1 METQVHIPESD
12 PPATIREVVAALKKQ
27 KLPATHD
34 KQSWGDWINFTDKQ
48 TVISIESNNGLTTR
62 ATIEE
67 APDGSEDDILIACI
81 TAFRKLGWHGQD
93 ADGPYPL

>member
-1 METQVHIPESD
+1 METQVHIPESE
-12 PPATIREVVAALKKQ
+12 PPATIHEVVNALKKQ

-34 KQSWGDWINFTDKQ
+34 KKTWGDWINFEGKQ
-48 TVISIESNNGLTTR
+48 TVISIESANGLTTR

-67 APDGSEDDILIACI
+67 AEGENDTLVACI
-81 TAFRKLGWHGQD
+81 NAFRKLGWHGQD